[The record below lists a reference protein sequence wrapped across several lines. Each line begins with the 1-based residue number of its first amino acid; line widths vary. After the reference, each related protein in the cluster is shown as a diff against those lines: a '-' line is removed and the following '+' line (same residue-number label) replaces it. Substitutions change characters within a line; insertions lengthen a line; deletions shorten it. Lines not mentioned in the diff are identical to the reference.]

1 MMDHVKEWL
10 KESSTIRGIMLILGA
25 VTGWIGWAL
34 SPDELEILTSFVIG
48 LIWLVVYGAYQLFR
62 KDSAKKESGFINL
75 GLLVLVLSFVLV
87 VAAFIVPVHAADVY
101 VSVEGTVT
109 SFKVIT
115 SDAATGDE
123 LIRHEDITGF
133 EALGPDDEYG
143 GTRYRVEN
151 ADYMP
156 AGIDLK
162 IVLEACNQG
171 WCSVSDPLFTGR
183 PTAQNLKIR

>member
-1 MMDHVKEWL
+1 MMDLVKDWL
-10 KESSTIRGIMLILGA
+10 KESSTIRGVMLILGA
-25 VTGWIGWAL
+25 ITGWIGWAL

-48 LIWLVVYGAYQLFR
+48 LIWIVIYGAYQLFR
-62 KDSAKKESGFINL
+62 KDSAKKESGFINTGMVVMIL
-75 GLLVLVLSFVLV
+75 AGLLVIF
-87 VAAFIVPVHAADVY
+87 AFIVPVHAADVY

-115 SDAATGDE
+115 SDATTGEE
-123 LIRHEDITGF
+123 LTRHEDITGF
-133 EALGPDDEYG
+133 EAIGEDTEYG

-162 IVLEACNQG
+162 VVLEACNQG
-171 WCSVSDPLFTGR
+171 WCSVSDPLYTGR
-183 PTAQNLKIR
+183 PMAQNLKIQ